1 MTRFDALLF
10 LLLAP
15 LLVYT
20 ALVVQSHGLGLSYE
34 GIFHH

>member
-1 MTRFDALLF
+1 MTRFDALLA

-20 ALVVQSHGLGLSYE
+20 ALVVQAQGLGLLPL
-34 GIFHH
+34 